1 LTNTIIDGSG
11 SSNPN
16 VYFGSATSVFYGGS
30 NLVQS
35 LYDTGATVTG
45 PAPMTNTPNLAPLG
59 NYGGPTMTMPP
70 LPGSPAIGAGSVAAN
85 TFATDQRGYPRTQ
98 NGRLDLGAVQ
108 AQIAQA
114 GNSPWLQAPAWSA
127 TGGGTFQFGFT
138 NAAHLDFTAL
148 TSTNLALPLTNW
160 SILGNASE
168 ISPGQYQFTDA
179 SATNAPQRFYR
190 VVSP

>member
-1 LTNTIIDGSG
+1 MSSRSPPRLTA
-11 SSNPN
+11 SS
-16 VYFGSATSVFYGGS
+16 A
-30 NLVQS
+30 
-35 LYDTGATVTG
+35 
-45 PAPMTNTPNLAPLG
+45 
-59 NYGGPTMTMPP
+59 
-70 LPGSPAIGAGSVAAN
+70 GSPSG
-85 TFATDQRGYPRTQ
+85 PRTFREST
-98 NGRLDLGAVQ
+98 NRAE
-108 AQIAQA
+108 
-114 GNSPWLQAPAWSA
+114 APAWSA